1 MISSVSFGE
10 GEGEQCFQD
19 MSVTALLNRKGVEG
33 GASYSQ
39 MSKLAMATL
48 AAEDEIRRL
57 KKDKSLSPPDADA
70 AAGAAGGRG
79 GGGGSHQPAQSVVAV
94 DSSSSRV
101 VVVADNNPIISVAA
115 PLPDDRALDKF
126 VKMRKMLPEGAV
138 RQKMALEGFTDA
150 EIDRFFSTPL
160 LPSAPAAVAT
170 AVAVPSAPSDDRYN
184 TYEKMRKMLP
194 EGALRQKMK
203 VDGFSDADI
212 DRFFN
217 GDQPSASSLN
227 GDQPSASSVSSQKKT
242 TTSLSP
248 AEAIKFSKYDKLLK
262 KSGAEAVRLQMSAD
276 GLSEAEVDRFFAAST
291 STSTSTSGPN
301 KSASTSIPE
310 DLPPEGASIQL
321 FIQLFIC

>member
-1 MISSVSFGE
+1 
-10 GEGEQCFQD
+10 
-19 MSVTALLNRKGVEG
+19 
-33 GASYSQ
+33 
-39 MSKLAMATL
+39 MATL
-48 AAEDEIRRL
+48 AAEDEVRRL
-57 KKDKSLSPPDADA
+57 KKDKSLSPPDAA
-70 AAGAAGGRG
+70 AVGMREE
-79 GGGGSHQPAQSVVAV
+79 GGSQSVVAV
-94 DSSSSRV
+94 ESSSCR
-101 VVVADNNPIISVAA
+101 VVVADNTPIISVAA
-115 PLPDDRALDKF
+115 PLSDERALDKF

-138 RQKMALEGFTDA
+138 RQKMALEGFNDA

-170 AVAVPSAPSDDRYN
+170 AVVAPPAPSDDRYN

-217 GDQPSASSLN
+217 GSHPSASSVN
-227 GDQPSASSVSSQKKT
+227 GSQPSASSVSSQKKA

-276 GLSEAEVDRFFAAST
+276 GLAEAEVDRFFAAST
-291 STSTSTSGPN
+291 STSTSSTSGPK
-301 KSASTSIPE
+301 KSASVVE
-310 DLPPEGASIQL
+310 DLPPEGESIQL
-321 FIQLFIC
+321 FILFIYKMIC

>member
-1 MISSVSFGE
+1 MRE
-10 GEGEQCFQD
+10 
-19 MSVTALLNRKGVEG
+19 EG
-33 GASYSQ
+33 GS
-39 MSKLAMATL
+39 
-48 AAEDEIRRL
+48 
-57 KKDKSLSPPDADA
+57 
-70 AAGAAGGRG
+70 
-79 GGGGSHQPAQSVVAV
+79 QSVVAV
-94 DSSSSRV
+94 ESSSCR
-101 VVVADNNPIISVAA
+101 VVVADNTPIISVAA
-115 PLPDDRALDKF
+115 PLSDERALDKF

-138 RQKMALEGFTDA
+138 RQKMALEGFNDA

-170 AVAVPSAPSDDRYN
+170 AVVAPPAPSDDRYN

-217 GDQPSASSLN
+217 GSHPSASSVN
-227 GDQPSASSVSSQKKT
+227 GSQPSASSVSSQKKA

-276 GLSEAEVDRFFAAST
+276 GLAEAEVDRFFAAST
-291 STSTSTSGPN
+291 STSASSTSGPK
-301 KSASTSIPE
+301 KSASVVE
-310 DLPPEGASIQL
+310 DLPPEGESIQL
-321 FIQLFIC
+321 FILFIY

>member
-1 MISSVSFGE
+1 MHAPLIALLSPLQMISSASFW
-10 GEGEQCFQD
+10 EGEQCFQD

-48 AAEDEIRRL
+48 AAEDEVRRL
-57 KKDKSLSPPDADA
+57 KKEKSLSPPDAA
-70 AAGAAGGRG
+70 AAGVREEGC
-79 GGGGSHQPAQSVVAV
+79 AQSVVAV
-94 DSSSSRV
+94 ESCSSSSRV
-101 VVVADNNPIISVAA
+101 VVADNTPIISVAA
-115 PLPDDRALDKF
+115 PLTDDRALDKF

-138 RQKMALEGFTDA
+138 RQKMALEGFNDA
-150 EIDRFFSTPL
+150 EIDRFFSTPR

-170 AVAVPSAPSDDRYN
+170 AVVAPSAPSDDRYN

-203 VDGFSDADI
+203 VDGLSDADI

-217 GDQPSASSLN
+217 ASH
-227 GDQPSASSVSSQKKT
+227 PSASSVSSQKKA

-276 GLSEAEVDRFFAAST
+276 GLAEAEVDRFFAASTSTPT

-301 KSASTSIPE
+301 KSASVPE

-321 FIQLFIC
+321 SSIK

>member
-1 MISSVSFGE
+1 MISSASF

-48 AAEDEIRRL
+48 AAEDEVRRL
-57 KKDKSLSPPDADA
+57 KKDKSLSFPDA
-70 AAGAAGGRG
+70 AAVGVREE
-79 GGGGSHQPAQSVVAV
+79 GGSQSVVE
-94 DSSSSRV
+94 SSCR
-101 VVVADNNPIISVAA
+101 VVVADNTPIISVAA
-115 PLPDDRALDKF
+115 PLSDERALDKF

-138 RQKMALEGFTDA
+138 RQKMALEGFNDA

-170 AVAVPSAPSDDRYN
+170 AVVAPPAPSDDRYN

-217 GDQPSASSLN
+217 GSHPSASSVN
-227 GDQPSASSVSSQKKT
+227 GSQPSASSVSSQKKA

-276 GLSEAEVDRFFAAST
+276 GLAEAEVDRFFAAST
-291 STSTSTSGPN
+291 STSTSSTSGPK
-301 KSASTSIPE
+301 KSASVVE
-310 DLPPEGASIQL
+310 DLPPEGESIQL
-321 FIQLFIC
+321 FIY

>member
-1 MISSVSFGE
+1 MLSALQMISSASF

-48 AAEDEIRRL
+48 AAEDEVRRL
-57 KKDKSLSPPDADA
+57 KKDKSLSPPDAA
-70 AAGAAGGRG
+70 AAAVGVREE
-79 GGGGSHQPAQSVVAV
+79 GSSQSVVE
-94 DSSSSRV
+94 SSSSRV
-101 VVVADNNPIISVAA
+101 VVVADHTPILSVAA
-115 PLPDDRALDKF
+115 PLTDERTLDKF

-138 RQKMALEGFTDA
+138 RQKMALEGLNDA

-170 AVAVPSAPSDDRYN
+170 AVVAPSAPSDDRYN

-217 GDQPSASSLN
+217 GSHPSS
-227 GDQPSASSVSSQKKT
+227 SSVNSQKKA

-276 GLSEAEVDRFFAAST
+276 GLAEAEVDRFFAAST
-291 STSTSTSGPN
+291 STSTSTSGPK
-301 KSASTSIPE
+301 KSASVLE
-310 DLPPEGASIQL
+310 DLPPEGE
-321 FIQLFIC
+321 

>member
-1 MISSVSFGE
+1 MISSTSF

-48 AAEDEIRRL
+48 AAEDEVRRL
-57 KKDKSLSPPDADA
+57 KKDKSLSPPDAA
-70 AAGAAGGRG
+70 AVGMREE
-79 GGGGSHQPAQSVVAV
+79 GGSQSVVAV
-94 DSSSSRV
+94 ESSSCR
-101 VVVADNNPIISVAA
+101 VVVADNTPIISVAA
-115 PLPDDRALDKF
+115 PLSDERALDKF

-138 RQKMALEGFTDA
+138 RQKMAIEGFNDA

-170 AVAVPSAPSDDRYN
+170 AVVAPPAPSDDRYN

-203 VDGFSDADI
+203 VDGISDADI

-217 GDQPSASSLN
+217 GSHPSASSVN
-227 GDQPSASSVSSQKKT
+227 GSQPSASSVSSQKKA

-276 GLSEAEVDRFFAAST
+276 GLAEAEVDRFFAAST
-291 STSTSTSGPN
+291 STSSSTTSTSTTGPK
-301 KSASTSIPE
+301 KSASSVE
-310 DLPPEGASIQL
+310 DLPPEGESIQL
-321 FIQLFIC
+321 FYSSIT

>member
-1 MISSVSFGE
+1 MISSASF

-48 AAEDEIRRL
+48 AAEDEVRRL
-57 KKDKSLSPPDADA
+57 KKDKPLSLPDDA
-70 AAGAAGGRG
+70 AVGMREE
-79 GGGGSHQPAQSVVAV
+79 GGSQSVVAV
-94 DSSSSRV
+94 ESSSCR
-101 VVVADNNPIISVAA
+101 VVVADNTPIISVAA
-115 PLPDDRALDKF
+115 PLSDERALDKF

-138 RQKMALEGFTDA
+138 RQKMAIEGFNDA

-170 AVAVPSAPSDDRYN
+170 AVVAPPAPSDDRYN

-203 VDGFSDADI
+203 VDGISDADI

-217 GDQPSASSLN
+217 GSHPSASSVN
-227 GDQPSASSVSSQKKT
+227 GSQPSASSVSSQKKA

-276 GLSEAEVDRFFAAST
+276 GLAEAEVDRFFAAST
-291 STSTSTSGPN
+291 STSSSTTGPK
-301 KSASTSIPE
+301 KSASAVE
-310 DLPPEGASIQL
+310 DLPPEGESIQL
-321 FIQLFIC
+321 FYSSIT